1 MSLDLLERAREGLR
15 IAQEA
20 LEALEATL
28 AAPKPAEPAPA
39 SPVPLAAGLC
49 EPGAFFA
56 SLRASDAVFGGRLTA
71 GQVAG
76 CERLCRAGAGR
87 LPRTWMAYCLAT
99 SYHETG
105 HLMTP
110 VRERGSGDG
119 PDLDPWDDYLQKYD
133 TGRLAKNLGN
143 TPEADGDGVKWAGR
157 GDVQLTGARNYTRA
171 DAELARLGLI
181 KAGELLANPDLA
193 LRPDLS
199 AAIMVSG
206 MLQGWFT
213 GKKLNDY
220 VPMPAERRHFAN
232 ARRIINGTDRADLI
246 AGYAVAFDAALKAGE
261 WA

>member
-1 MSLDLLERAREGLR
+1 MTLALLERAKEGLR

-20 LEALEATL
+20 VEALEATL
-28 AAPKPAEPAPA
+28 AAPKTPEPAPA
-39 SPVPLAAGLC
+39 PAPAPSAGLR
-49 EPGAFFA
+49 EPTPFFA
-56 SLRASDAVFGGRLTA
+56 SLRASNAVFGGRLTA
-71 GQVAG
+71 PQVAG

-87 LPRTWMAYCLAT
+87 LPRSWMAYCLAT

-119 PDLDPWDDYLQKYD
+119 PDADPWDDYLQKYD

-157 GDVQLTGARNYTRA
+157 GDVQLTGARNYAKA

-181 KAGELLANPDLA
+181 KAGDLLANPDLA

-213 GKKLNDY
+213 GKRLNDY
-220 VPMPAERRHFAN
+220 VPMPALRQHYKN

-246 AGYAVAFDAALKAGE
+246 AGYAVAFDAALQAGD